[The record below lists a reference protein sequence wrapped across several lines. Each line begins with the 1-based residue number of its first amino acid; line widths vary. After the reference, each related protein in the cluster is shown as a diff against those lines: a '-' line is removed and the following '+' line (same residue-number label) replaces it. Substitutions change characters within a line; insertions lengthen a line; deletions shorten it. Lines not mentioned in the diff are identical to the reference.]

1 MMVVLRMHGVTLL
14 QATIKEPAISNMRK
28 GITMAY
34 TLISSTYFT
43 VAISG
48 YWAFGQNCLPYLL
61 NNLSTPTWPITIANI
76 AAIIQITGCY
86 QVSFYL
92 TIHCMPQSTVHY
104 YMSDACHMIKLH
116 TLSRCQAYSV
126 NCNPHIVTKV
136 CQTE

>member
-1 MMVVLRMHGVTLL
+1 MVIIAKYLSFPEPRHASKSML
-14 QATIKEPAISNMRK
+14 QATIKEPAIKNMQK

-86 QVSFYL
+86 QVSHNPVAHYL
-92 TIHCMPQSTVHY
+92 LLDT
-104 YMSDACHMIKLH
+104 
-116 TLSRCQAYSV
+116 RCQA
-126 NCNPHIVTKV
+126 
-136 CQTE
+136 

>member
-1 MMVVLRMHGVTLL
+1 MCERML
-14 QATIKEPAISNMRK
+14 QATIKEPAIKNMQK

-86 QVSFYL
+86 QVS
-92 TIHCMPQSTVHY
+92 HY
-104 YMSDACHMIKLH
+104 PVAHHLLLH
-116 TLSRCQAYSV
+116 TRCHSSL
-126 NCNPHIVTKV
+126 
-136 CQTE
+136 